1 MGWWLNCT
9 ELRQA
14 KPLPFLPLRGSGFW
28 RGEKKSIYSSI
39 HPSLPSHLP
48 FSPYIQSCKPPT
60 GEGSAQT
67 PKIRESPDRKGGIE
81 IEFSRVSTAWEK
93 TQGSPFPGLI
103 PLPSGSSRPAEPP
116 SWHPMIS
123 FIAYQLKPV
132 RYLSESPS
140 SSTSSSTSSRSCSPP
155 CPFSP
160 LFTPPF
166 LTHSE
171 GLCHVTLTAFC
182 VVMFLPFPV

>member
-1 MGWWLNCT
+1 VEGRVASSSETCANRRALFCSVTRSSPTPTPGELNSAERNNPIRRLSYGMVV
-9 ELRQA
+9 ELYRA
-14 KPLPFLPLRGSGFW
+14 ETGKPLPFLPLRGSGFW

-103 PLPSGSSRPAEPP
+103 PLPSGSSRPAEPLLGIP
-116 SWHPMIS
+116 
-123 FIAYQLKPV
+123 
-132 RYLSESPS
+132 
-140 SSTSSSTSSRSCSPP
+140 
-155 CPFSP
+155 
-160 LFTPPF
+160 
-166 LTHSE
+166 
-171 GLCHVTLTAFC
+171 
-182 VVMFLPFPV
+182 